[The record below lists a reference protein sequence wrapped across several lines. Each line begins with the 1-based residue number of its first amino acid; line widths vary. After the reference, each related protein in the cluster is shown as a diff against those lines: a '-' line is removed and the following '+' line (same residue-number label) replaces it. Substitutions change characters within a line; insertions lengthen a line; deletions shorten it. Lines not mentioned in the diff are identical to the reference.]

1 MMNIHLKGVN
11 MKKAAL
17 ILALNSTMILA
28 QDAAQKADPRMTQNI
43 ILFVIMGIV
52 FFFMIMR
59 PEQKKRKAAQQMRS
73 SIEKGDKVITI
84 GGLCGTITKV
94 FDDRYV
100 LQLDKNNAVTVLKA
114 AIDRKDMSEE
124 EIAAEKGSSK

>member
-1 MMNIHLKGVN
+1 

-59 PEQKKRKAAQQMRS
+59 PEQKKRKAAEQMRT

-94 FDDRYV
+94 FDDRYL

-114 AIDRKDMSEE
+114 AIDRKDMTEK